1 MELAIDYAVKALY
14 LVMILSMPPIIVA
27 SVVGIVLSL
36 IQAITQLQEQTLA
49 FGVKLLAVGLTL
61 FLMGKWLS
69 GEILRYSEDIFNRFY
84 RVDKGRSRKMGGTG
98 LGLAIVKNAV
108 LLHGGTIKAH
118 NRLSGGLCFD
128 FSLKKRK

>member
-14 LVMILSMPPIIVA
+14 LVMILSLPPIIVA

-61 FLMGKWLS
+61 VLMGKWLS
-69 GEILRYSEDIFNRFY
+69 GEIVRYSEDIFNRFY
-84 RVDKGRSRKMGGTG
+84 
-98 LGLAIVKNAV
+98 
-108 LLHGGTIKAH
+108 LL
-118 NRLSGGLCFD
+118 
-128 FSLKKRK
+128 

>member
-1 MELAIDYAVKALY
+1 MALNPEMRNTSAVMGCREQKA
-14 LVMILSMPPIIVA
+14 SPIIVA

-84 RVDKGRSRKMGGTG
+84 
-98 LGLAIVKNAV
+98 
-108 LLHGGTIKAH
+108 LL
-118 NRLSGGLCFD
+118 
-128 FSLKKRK
+128 

>member
-14 LVMILSMPPIIVA
+14 LVMILSLPPIIVA

-49 FGVKLLAVGLTL
+49 FGVKLLAVVLTL

-84 RVDKGRSRKMGGTG
+84 
-98 LGLAIVKNAV
+98 
-108 LLHGGTIKAH
+108 LL
-118 NRLSGGLCFD
+118 
-128 FSLKKRK
+128 